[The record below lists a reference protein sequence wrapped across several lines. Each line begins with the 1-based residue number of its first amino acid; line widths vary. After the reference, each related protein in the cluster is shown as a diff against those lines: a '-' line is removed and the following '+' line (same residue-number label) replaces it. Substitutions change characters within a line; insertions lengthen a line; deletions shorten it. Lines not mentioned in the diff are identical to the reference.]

1 MLVTPMKHAT
11 KAFLLIFLAALVALG
26 EEQYRKPSK
35 AVLDVLNAPATPA
48 LSLSLTRAY
57 AMQGQPV
64 RNPPIAELAEPMLRI
79 AGMRIN
85 PKTNGLHNATF
96 NSSLLLRKMP
106 EGAGIPV
113 HLPPNPKLSFAVWNP
128 DGTHYPFS
136 NTRATATQLWLVD
149 T

>member
-1 MLVTPMKHAT
+1 MKTAT
-11 KAFLLIFLAALVALG
+11 RASFLLLLAALILLG
-26 EEQYRKPSK
+26 AEPYRKPPK
-35 AVLDVLNAPATPA
+35 AVLDVLNAPTTPS
-48 LSLSLTRAY
+48 LSLSPTRAF

-106 EGAGIPV
+106 EGAEIP
-113 HLPPNPKLSFAVWNP
+113 
-128 DGTHYPFS
+128 
-136 NTRATATQLWLVD
+136 
-149 T
+149 